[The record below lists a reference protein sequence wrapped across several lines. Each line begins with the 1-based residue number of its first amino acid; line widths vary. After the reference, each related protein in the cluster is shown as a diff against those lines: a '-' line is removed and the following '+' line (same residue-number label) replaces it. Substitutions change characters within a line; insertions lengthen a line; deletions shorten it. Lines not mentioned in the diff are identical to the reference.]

1 MTLSLAFPESL
12 SEDDH
17 GNRCERLKGEPRE
30 WSCSTEGREKVRT
43 GAHMRNE
50 PERARPESSSGFAVA
65 QGRKEPL
72 LQLGLQFAGHMNEAD
87 TRAAVFIG
95 PGDLALHVNGVAN
108 SGQGKAGAHRL
119 ADGSRL

>member
-1 MTLSLAFPESL
+1 MSLSLAFPESV

-17 GNRCERLKGEPRE
+17 GNRCERLKGSPESGVIQLRA
-30 WSCSTEGREKVRT
+30 GMRVRM
-43 GAHMRNE
+43 GAHTLDVPARD
-50 PERARPESSSGFAVA
+50 RADSPSGFIVA
-65 QGRKEPL
+65 QGGKEPL
-72 LQLGLQFAGHMNEAD
+72 LQPGLQFAGHMKESY
-87 TRAAVFIG
+87 TRAPVFIG